1 MDTNT
6 LFITVMGVIT
16 GVCAVGFLRAQLEL
30 RKVNRD
36 HQISSIQDEMW
47 RMEERI
53 GSRLHSLERSCCKQE
68 KCEKS
73 YYNTGA

>member
-16 GVCAVGFLRAQLEL
+16 GVCAVGYIRSFFEL
-30 RKVNRD
+30 RNQRIQS
-36 HQISSIQDEMW
+36 QIQSMQEDMW

-53 GSRLHSLERSCCKQE
+53 GSRVSSLERCCSKQE